1 MANGEIQ
8 ELLLDVIDNYC
19 NYGAYLVA
27 ALVIIFNILFLLK
40 KTNLYQTLLVN
51 ASGFGLSCI
60 FIANKAR
67 LTEWGTYY
75 IPDAEVYQ
83 NFRSSLLDWSVMGLT
98 VFVSIVCII
107 VLLLDKY
114 KKKA

>member
-40 KTNLYQTLLVN
+40 KN
-51 ASGFGLSCI
+51 
-60 FIANKAR
+60 
-67 LTEWGTYY
+67 
-75 IPDAEVYQ
+75 
-83 NFRSSLLDWSVMGLT
+83 
-98 VFVSIVCII
+98 
-107 VLLLDKY
+107 
-114 KKKA
+114 